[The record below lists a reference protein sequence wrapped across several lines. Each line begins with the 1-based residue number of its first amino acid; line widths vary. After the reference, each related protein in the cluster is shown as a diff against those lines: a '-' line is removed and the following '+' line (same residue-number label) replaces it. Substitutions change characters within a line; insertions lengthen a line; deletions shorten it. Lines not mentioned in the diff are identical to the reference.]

1 MLDCDFITGHYA
13 QVREE
18 NGRYI
23 VSKGLDE
30 NKDQSYVLWGLSQ
43 DCLKRTIF
51 PMGKFHKKDIKK
63 MALKGIC

>member
-1 MLDCDFITGHYA
+1 MLDCDFIAHWTLF

-51 PMGKFHKKDIKK
+51 PMGKYHKKDIKEN
-63 MALKGIC
+63 GFR